1 MIARGTAKTLSLY
14 ILPSYSCSPT
24 LSVLLAVLLKDEGPL
39 EQSAFLFFSFF
50 FVSQLT
56 VKPQP
61 SVEVIL
67 NLLICVFLISAFHQL
82 IQ

>member
-50 FVSQLT
+50 LSQLT

-67 NLLICVFLISAFHQL
+67 NLLIWVFLISAFHQL

>member
-39 EQSAFLFFSFF
+39 EQSAFLFFS
-50 FVSQLT
+50 VSQLT

-67 NLLICVFLISAFHQL
+67 NLLIWVFLISAFHQL